1 MSRGRA
7 WRDCNVASVGRLV
20 HDEHFGT
27 AHSRACSKAD
37 PLVVCG
43 CLDLEKD
50 VPTAR
55 VCCVLWDVDLITH
68 VAIALLRELCE
79 GSRACSKLVCYAP
92 TRECND
98 V

>member
-1 MSRGRA
+1 
-7 WRDCNVASVGRLV
+7 LV
-20 HDEHFGT
+20 I
-27 AHSRACSKAD
+27 
-37 PLVVCG
+37 CG
-43 CLDLEKD
+43 CFDLEKD
-50 VPTAR
+50 VATAR

-68 VAIALLRELCE
+68 VATALLRELCE